1 MSIRE
6 EFTFTYEDDS
16 SPVKKNTQLKTPIN
30 VMTFNVELFLNMYRF
45 TMTGNSVQNA
55 TILPERVAAFCELFE
70 GVDVACLQ
78 ETYISTDSDS
88 DTQPQRCSRYPW
100 NATLGACNGLRR
112 VHSGKSHILNWANAT
127 YLYGT
132 PSYLANSVYVSD
144 RFSVIPGA
152 PDDAMNEHSDASCK
166 INNAGLDRGYS
177 LASVLVDG
185 TPVKI
190 VSVHL
195 IGGRYDDIE
204 ALQNESFRNE
214 KTAQISH
221 IIQLQPDIICG
232 DFNTKI
238 KTEHIAEST
247 DAYFEHI
254 YSCSDISPDVPK
266 AEYKAIWDKWI
277 YMDSIHALLSESGY
291 RSVYSVI
298 HSMLLPSHSA
308 DSTNTSASSALQCSC
323 ARTSE
328 HVGECIRTDITDTCM
343 FGGIVDMIYY
353 KPSRVQLVENS
364 VQSMDASVMEKQPP
378 TSAKMFRP
386 ILSDHFPVKASFV
399 IA

>member
-1 MSIRE
+1 
-6 EFTFTYEDDS
+6 
-16 SPVKKNTQLKTPIN
+16 
-30 VMTFNVELFLNMYRF
+30 
-45 TMTGNSVQNA
+45 VQNA

-78 ETYISTDSDS
+78 ETYISTDA
-88 DTQPQRCSRYPW
+88 DTQPQPQRCSRYPW

-291 RSVYSVI
+291 RSVYSV
-298 HSMLLPSHSA
+298 
-308 DSTNTSASSALQCSC
+308 
-323 ARTSE
+323 RTSE

-364 VQSMDASVMEKQPP
+364 VQSMHASVMEKQPP

>member
-16 SPVKKNTQLKTPIN
+16 SPVKKNTQLKTRIN

-88 DTQPQRCSRYPW
+88 DADTQPQRCSRYPW

-291 RSVYSVI
+291 RSVYSV
-298 HSMLLPSHSA
+298 
-308 DSTNTSASSALQCSC
+308 
-323 ARTSE
+323 RTSE

-364 VQSMDASVMEKQPP
+364 VQSMDASVMEKQLP